1 MSKFTFTSGCEGFLV
16 ENPFLGTVALRA
28 YAAQNDR
35 ECARIY
41 TTVLV
46 DSGVY
51 VVVRYPQYLG
61 FVLFVLSLVL
71 MSQRWLSVISG
82 VLGSVLYYEDV
93 LREEQRC
100 VEKFSDD

>member
-1 MSKFTFTSGCEGFLV
+1 LSKFTFTSGCEGFLV
-16 ENPFLGTVALRA
+16 ENLFLGTVALHA
-28 YAAQNDR
+28 HEAQNDK

-51 VVVRYPQYLG
+51 AVVRYPQYPG

-82 VLGSVLYYEDV
+82 VLGSVLYYADM
-93 LREEQRC
+93 LREEQRW
-100 VEKFSDD
+100 VEKFIDD